1 MNWDWSVLQA
11 PLFWQQAG
19 SLPQAGAMQ
28 WARQLLWAGVFAG
41 AMLALLG
48 RVGPGMRWSLAAV
61 AAAVALLPGP
71 MGPVHWLALAFQ
83 TPSLSSAV
91 ACLYLGLRRHRAAAP
106 APTGPDPGMRDWLQL
121 WSLAA
126 VALGWVLL
134 LDSFAFWPWSVYAWG
149 FGAAALAA
157 AALLAG
163 LPWLSGATPFGASA
177 VPWLVLLLYV
187 LTRCPSGN
195 LWDALL
201 DPWLWAALQLQL
213 LAQAR
218 RAIKARRAPAATRA

>member
-1 MNWDWSVLQA
+1 MSLDWSLLYA

-19 SLPQAGAMQ
+19 SLPQAQAMQ
-28 WARQLLWAGVFAG
+28 WARQLIWAGVFAG
-41 AMLALLG
+41 GTLALLG
-48 RVGPGMRWSLAAV
+48 RVRPGVRWSLAGV
-61 AAAVALLPGP
+61 AAGVALLQGP

-91 ACLYLGLRRHRAAAP
+91 VCLYLGVRQHAGPVRGP
-106 APTGPDPGMRDWLQL
+106 GGPDTGTRHWLRF
-121 WSLAA
+121 WSVSG

-163 LPWLSGATPFGASA
+163 LPWLSGAAPLRASA
-177 VPWLVLLLYV
+177 APWLVLLLYV

-201 DPWLWAALQLQL
+201 DPWLWAALQLQVL
-213 LAQAR
+213 RGISGWRAR
-218 RAIKARRAPAATRA
+218 ATTRA